1 MPEPSAPITHKTLTW
16 RVCMG
21 TLHVLYTLLWP
32 TRIVGRDRVPRS
44 GRIVVVAN
52 HQSFLDIPLVAKG
65 VLRRHVSFV
74 ARDSL
79 ARSRFLAFVMRNC
92 GAILIGRGRADR
104 GALRSM
110 IAHLEAEDAI
120 AIFPEGT
127 RSPDGLL
134 RTPKKGALVAARK
147 AGAAIV
153 PCAVVGTHRAWP
165 RGRRFPRPGRV
176 EVRFGDPIDSTR
188 PDALEVTWAAVAEL
202 LGQPAPAPTEHP
214 QNTDDANAS
223 SAQHQPISEN
233 P

>member
-1 MPEPSAPITHKTLTW
+1 
-16 RVCMG
+16 MG

-32 TRIVGRDRVPRS
+32 TKVRGRNRVPRS

-65 VLRRHVSFV
+65 VLHRHVAFV

-79 ARSRFLAFVMRNC
+79 ASSSFLAFVMRNC

-110 IAHLEAEDAI
+110 VAHLEAEDAV

-134 RTPKKGALVAARK
+134 RAPKKGALVAARK

-176 EVRFGDPIDSTR
+176 EVRFGDPIDSSR
-188 PDALEVTWAAVAEL
+188 PDALEVTWTAIAEL
-202 LGQPAPAPTEHP
+202 LGQSAPVSTAPAMTGHRKNTE
-214 QNTDDANAS
+214 DANAS